1 MSPNS
6 LFLRMYGFVA
16 SFVRDE
22 AANIESG
29 VLAIIG
35 IVVAVLVFSAV
46 APSIAS
52 GLNNTQA
59 AFSGFPGVSGIISV
73 LPIVLV
79 VGVLLFL
86 FLGSE

>member
-1 MSPNS
+1 MNIKSLMSNVFG
-6 LFLRMYGFVA
+6 LLATM
-16 SFVRDE
+16 VRDE